1 MLLFFF
7 ASTSRRA
14 RSSLRVGFEIRG
26 SKTEGEEDLE
36 TRGFMTER
44 GEDLR
49 KGSLAGLAPDGQGI
63 SDLMSSE

>member
-7 ASTSRRA
+7 VSTSKRDQI
-14 RSSLRVGFEIRG
+14 SPRVGFVIRG
-26 SKTEGEEDLE
+26 SETEGEEDLG
-36 TRGFMTER
+36 TGGFMTTR

-49 KGSLAGLAPDGQGI
+49 KGNQAGLSLDGSGI